1 MLRNYWHSQRFW
13 LLIVVEVLTVGKIKS
28 KLDLNHVSFI
38 AKGLLVGLISGL
50 IVSLF
55 RLLIEK
61 SLVGWRYLYQ
71 LAHQQWQWLLL
82 IAVILIII
90 AVLNA
95 ILIKQ
100 EPHIMG
106 SGIPEV
112 EAQLATT
119 LHLNWWSILWRKFV
133 GGVLAIGSGLFL
145 GREGPSI
152 QLGSSIGQG
161 FAQLTHEQDTNE
173 RVLIAAGAASGLSA
187 AFNAPMAGTFFV
199 LEEIYHNF
207 SPLVWMSSLAGALG
221 ANFISSNFFGLTP
234 VLQIHYDTSFP
245 LQLYW
250 QLVLLGIFLGILG
263 VAYQKALLYMPNL
276 YQKIRFLPRNWD
288 GIVPLLAVMVV
299 GYYWP
304 QTLGGGNGL
313 ILSLAQQQPAAIAVF
328 GLFSLRFI
336 FSMFSYGSGL
346 PGGIFLPILTLGAL
360 LGDFFGVIMVNAGLL
375 PKSLVLNLVIFAMA
389 GYFAGI
395 GKAPFTAILLIT
407 EMVGSLAHLMP
418 LAVVSLTAYLVVD
431 ILGGAPIYDSLSE
444 RMSGP
449 KLLSKLTGR
458 NDRLE
463 IPVFEGTRFV
473 GAQVRD
479 ISWPQNT
486 LLMSIQRGS
495 KEVIPKGDTE
505 IRAGDTLVVLTDHD
519 QRAQVKKEL
528 LDFSQESEQ
537 LRP

>member
-1 MLRNYWHSQRFW
+1 MLN
-13 LLIVVEVLTVGKIKS
+13 VGRIRA
-28 KLDLNHVSFI
+28 KLDFNHVTFI
-38 AKGLLVGLISGL
+38 GKGLVVGLISGL
-50 IVSLF
+50 VVSLF
-55 RLLIEK
+55 RLIIEK
-61 SLVGWRYLYQ
+61 SLLLWQFWYGK
-71 LAHQQWQWLLL
+71 AHQQWQWLLL
-82 IAVILIII
+82 IA
-90 AVLNA
+90 A
-95 ILIKQ
+95 ILIVIAIINAYLIKR

-161 FAQLTHEQDTNE
+161 FAQLTHEHETNE
-173 RVLIAAGAASGLSA
+173 RVLLAAGAASGLSA
-187 AFNAPMAGTFFV
+187 AFNAPMAGTMFV
-199 LEEIYHNF
+199 LEEVYHNF

-221 ANFISSNFFGLTP
+221 ANFISLNFFGLTP

-245 LQLYW
+245 LRLYW
-250 QLVLLGIFLGILG
+250 HLLLLGIFLGLLGIL
-263 VAYQKALLYMPNL
+263 YQRILLYMPRL
-276 YQKIRFLPRNWD
+276 YQKIPRLPRRWND
-288 GIVPLLAVMVV
+288 IVPLMLVMVV
-299 GYYWP
+299 GYFWP

-313 ILSLAQQQPAAIAVF
+313 ILSLAKQQPAAIIVL
-328 GLFSLRFI
+328 GLFSLRFV
-336 FSMFSYGSGL
+336 FSMVSYGSGL

-360 LGDFFGVIMVNAGLL
+360 IGDLYGVLMVQAKLL
-375 PKSLVLNLVIFAMA
+375 PASLVMNLVIFAMA

-407 EMVGSLAHLMP
+407 EMVGSLSHLMP

-431 ILGGAPIYDSLSE
+431 VLGGEPIYESLSA
-444 RMSGP
+444 RMN
-449 KLLSKLTGR
+449 LNQTLAQLTGR

-473 GAQVRD
+473 GTEVRD
-479 ISWPQNT
+479 IAWPKNT
-486 LLMSIQRGS
+486 LLMSIRRGS
-495 KEVIPKGDTE
+495 KDLIPKGDTE
-505 IRAGDTLVVLTDHD
+505 IRAGDTLIVLTDHQ
-519 QRAQVKKEL
+519 QRAQVKRAL
-528 LDFSQESEQ
+528 LDFSRESEQ